1 MARRFLLM
9 AGAAAVLVATFVP
22 SSAVGPTGVAC
33 VISGTASL
41 SPPVTTKSV
50 QTHYTF
56 SGTLSP
62 CKSTDG
68 TIKTGTVTASGD
80 GKLSCATG
88 NSVGSGLVRWSNG
101 KTSSVA
107 FTTKDAVSAVV
118 VQGKVTAGEFAG
130 TATTQGVA
138 GVLSFITTNAVACT
152 KAGLSTLN
160 FKGVVGAGSAK

>member
-1 MARRFLLM
+1 MGRRFMVL
-9 AGAAAVLVATFVP
+9 AGGAAMLVATFVP
-22 SSAVGPTGVAC
+22 SHAVGPTGVAC
-33 VISGTASL
+33 VISGTANL
-41 SPPVTTKSV
+41 SPPVTTKAT

-88 NSVGSGLVRWSNG
+88 NSTGSGLVHWSNG
-101 KTSSVA
+101 RTSTVA
-107 FTTKDAVSAVV
+107 FTTKDAASAVV

-130 TATTQGVA
+130 TAQTQGVA
-138 GVLSFITTNAVACT
+138 GILSFITTNAVACT
-152 KAGLSTLN
+152 KGGLATLN
-160 FKGVVGAGSAK
+160 FKGIVGAGSAK